1 MLRYKDFEQ
10 EIRAI
15 AEDDFMR
22 WVYLLPAVPV
32 HLRKRFLT
40 TVELGIEIPDAFDY
54 VMTSQTIHEEEYLL
68 FLQQAVTSK
77 DEA

>member
-1 MLRYKDFEQ
+1 MLRYTEFEQ

-32 HLRKRFLT
+32 HLRYRYVIT
-40 TVELGIEIPDAFDY
+40 IEAGFDMPTSFDH
-54 VMTSQTIHEEEYLL
+54 VMTSQTIHDDEYVT
-68 FLQQAVTSK
+68 FLEQAIKSGDKV
-77 DEA
+77 